1 MPKRMAANAFLDAYF
16 PDNLLN
22 GPPNRIR
29 RNMMTTLNTTAG
41 INRKFSRRERILPT

>member
-1 MPKRMAANAFLDAYF
+1 MPQRITTDPVLDAYC

-29 RNMMTTLNTTAG
+29 RNMMTALNTTAG
-41 INRKFSRRERILPT
+41 INRKLARREKLLPA